1 MAVSQRLSRRLPVE
15 IISDPLENKEI
26 DPYEDGS
33 DVQKHLRG
41 HQVCLFFAYSSKDTS
56 FFILFLF
63 FNTHFVIY
71 VTATSLLSKYLAS
84 QAVAMEKD

>member
-41 HQVCLFFAYSSKDTS
+41 HQVRLFFVYSSKDTS
-56 FFILFLF
+56 FFLI